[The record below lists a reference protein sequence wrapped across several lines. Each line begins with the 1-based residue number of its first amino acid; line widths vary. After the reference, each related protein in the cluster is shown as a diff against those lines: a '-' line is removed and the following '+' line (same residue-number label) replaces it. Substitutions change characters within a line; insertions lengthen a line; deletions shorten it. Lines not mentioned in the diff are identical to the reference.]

1 MYIID
6 QSTESTT
13 IVLVGIVSGVTI
25 VFLIIV
31 ICVLLLC
38 LIWRT
43 TKHKTHTENEDIA
56 IEQPAYE
63 YVQDTSLNAA
73 EVKVEANVCYD
84 TAQKQ
89 QEPEYA
95 AIESDASIV
104 MTRLNE
110 AYAATR
116 SSSQVKGQAEADTDR
131 QGGVSQD
138 SPDNIR
144 GQE

>member
-13 IVLVGIVSGVTI
+13 IVLVGIVSGVTF

-31 ICVLLLC
+31 ICVLLIC
-38 LIWRT
+38 LIWRA
-43 TKHKTHTENEDIA
+43 TKHKTHTENEDIV

-63 YVQDTSLNAA
+63 YVQDISLNAE

-116 SSSQVKGQAEADTDR
+116 SSSQVKGQAETDTDR